1 MRRVPV
7 PGLAFTPKVDGMPW
21 TNYSFKEILQ
31 QSLISVERE
40 VITQALRYTGGN
52 KAKAARMLHI
62 DYKTIHTKVK
72 QLGISVEEKKD
83 HA

>member
-1 MRRVPV
+1 LKRAAV

-40 VITQALRYTGGN
+40 VITQALKYTGGN
-52 KAKAARMLHI
+52 KAKAARMLQI

-72 QLGISVEEKKD
+72 QLGISIEEKGE
-83 HA
+83 HG